1 MGRAVTTIRT
11 EEDRNKVSQWAF
23 MAPNGTRVEFKEVK
37 RSLPQ
42 NDRMWAMLADV
53 AEQVEWD
60 GARRPTPEWKDLF
73 MDWLPRELRTLS
85 ALDGSGRQVPI
96 GRSTSD
102 LSKEEMSNLIE
113 LIAMFGVN
121 HGVKFKDD
129 E

>member
-1 MGRAVTTIRT
+1 MSRAVVILDT
-11 EEDRNKVSQWAF
+11 EGDRSLVATWA
-23 MAPNGTRVEFKEVK
+23 AKAEPGTRVEFKRAK
-37 RSLPQ
+37 RTVDQ
-42 NDRMWAMLADV
+42 NDRMWAMLTDV

-60 GARRPTPEWKDLF
+60 GARRKTGEWKDLF

-85 ALDGSGRQVPI
+85 ALDGSGRQVPL

-113 LIAMFGVN
+113 LIAMFGAN
-121 HGVKFKDD
+121 HGVKFKD